1 MKDAL
6 RRDIVVVGAGP
17 VGLTAAL
24 AVRATGRSV
33 TVVEAGAIDRVR
45 PGSRAIFLHRFTL
58 QILER
63 IRPGLGFELGGH
75 GLAWSTKRTLY
86 RGREVFRRT
95 YPPPAP
101 HALPAATSLPQSV
114 TERVLLAACVDAG
127 VEFIWNSAVTNV
139 SLASGRV
146 RVESEGGP
154 IVDARYVIAA
164 DGARSAV
171 RESAGLHLE
180 GPRTSNAFVIVDT
193 AEDAGNPLPIER
205 VFHYEHPRVGH
216 RNVLFVPFAGH
227 WRVDLQCH
235 ADDDPEAFSGVEGV
249 RQWLPKVMPAKYA
262 DRVTWVSTYVFRQAI
277 ANAFVDRSRRILLAG
292 EAAHVFAPFGAR
304 GLNSGVADAFVAA
317 KAIDAALRID
327 AAALRIDDA
336 VPRID
341 NAVFR
346 NDAAALRID
355 AAAPRIDAAAR
366 VGDSDGSA
374 AAAARI
380 IDQFAESRR
389 AAAERNRA
397 ASSTALTHLVA
408 SSPATRFVR
417 RSAAALAPLMP
428 SAGRWLDAA
437 PYGPPLGARDRDGMH
452 Y

>member
-1 MKDAL
+1 MLERK
-6 RRDIVVVGAGP
+6 IVIVGAGP

-24 AVRATGRSV
+24 AVRAAGRPV
-33 TVVEAGAIDRVR
+33 TVVEAGARDRIR

-63 IRPGLGFELGGH
+63 IRPGLGHELSGR

-101 HALPAATSLPQSV
+101 HSLPAATSLPQIV
-114 TERVLLAACVDAG
+114 TERVLHAACIDAG
-127 VEFIWNSAVTNV
+127 VEFIWNSEVTKAIAAPGGV
-139 SLASGRV
+139 RLEGASGA
-146 RVESEGGP
+146 
-154 IVDARYVIAA
+154 IADTRYVIGA

-171 RESAGLHLE
+171 RESAGLRLE

-193 AEDAGNPLPIER
+193 AEDQVDPLPLER
-205 VFHYEHPRVGH
+205 VFHYEHPGVGF
-216 RNVLFVPFAGH
+216 RNVLLVPFAGH

-235 ADDDPEAFSGVEGV
+235 ADDDPDAFSGVEGV
-249 RQWLPKVMPAKYA
+249 KQWLPKVMPAKYA
-262 DRVTWVSTYVFRQAI
+262 ERVTWVSTYVFRQAI
-277 ANAFVDRSRRILLAG
+277 ANSLVDDTRRILLVG

-304 GLNSGVADAFVAA
+304 GLNSGVADAFVAVN
-317 KAIDAALRID
+317 AIDAALRSD
-327 AAALRIDDA
+327 SEVMPGADSS
-336 VPRID
+336 
-341 NAVFR
+341 
-346 NDAAALRID
+346 
-355 AAAPRIDAAAR
+355 AAAR
-366 VGDSDGSA
+366 
-374 AAAARI
+374 RI

-408 SSPATRFVR
+408 SSPATRLIR
-417 RSAAALAPLMP
+417 RAAATLAPIVP
-428 SAGRWLDAA
+428 SAGRWLDSA
-437 PYGPPLGARDRDGMH
+437 PYGPPLGSADGDGMH